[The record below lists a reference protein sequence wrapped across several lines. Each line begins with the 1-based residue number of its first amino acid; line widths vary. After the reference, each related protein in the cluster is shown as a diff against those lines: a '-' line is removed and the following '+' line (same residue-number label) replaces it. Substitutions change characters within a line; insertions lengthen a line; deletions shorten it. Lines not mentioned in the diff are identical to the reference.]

1 MKITLLYLT
10 VTKIFKIKFIEAF
23 KDVNV
28 NANYSIWHLFS
39 IYDSTENLVFFLIH
53 CIILF
58 LQLYKFCSNSGETE
72 DKENIQLVQEYNT
85 SKLQLQFES

>member
-1 MKITLLYLT
+1 MSMLMKMIVSGTYL
-10 VTKIFKIKFIEAF
+10 VFMIAQKLSF
-23 KDVNV
+23 
-28 NANYSIWHLFS
+28 L
-39 IYDSTENLVFFLIH
+39 FFLIH

-72 DKENIQLVQEYNT
+72 DKENIQLVQEYNK